1 MANKIQFISQPCT
14 VFLQP
19 FSLIVEKNKSS
30 AAVLELALL
39 PASLGLT
46 CNEVSN

>member
-19 FSLIVEKNKSS
+19 FPLLIERNKSFT
-30 AAVLELALL
+30 AVLELALL
-39 PASLGLT
+39 PTSLGLT
-46 CNEVSN
+46 WNDVSN